1 MRNSVRVVPYAH
13 TQHIKVPKHF
23 VYIQYRFV
31 IQSEACCSTLHGVG
45 STPVISKT
53 HPRPAEMYHCKGGPT
68 CESPAYKEAKTLC
81 ICIIIIWMWNAF
93 HRGFEPQ
100 PCHHNIT
107 RALLLSTQNP
117 WQSNPADHWP
127 DLHRR
132 NIVRGDPYV
141 NPWHISMCQT
151 LCIHFLWM

>member
-53 HPRPAEMYHCKGGPT
+53 HPRPAEMYHCVRVDPHVNPQHIK
-68 CESPAYKEAKTLC
+68 KLKHFV
-81 ICIIIIWMWNAF
+81 CIIIIWMWNAF

-107 RALLLSTQNP
+107 WALLLSTQNP
-117 WQSNPADHWP
+117 WQSNPADRWP
-127 DLHRR
+127 YLHRR
-132 NIVRGDPYV
+132 NNVRGDPYV